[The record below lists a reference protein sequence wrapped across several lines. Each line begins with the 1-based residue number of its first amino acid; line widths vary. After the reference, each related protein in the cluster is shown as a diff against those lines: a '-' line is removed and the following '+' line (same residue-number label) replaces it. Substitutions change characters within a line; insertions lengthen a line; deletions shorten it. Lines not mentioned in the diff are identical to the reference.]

1 MFVVICK
8 DNNST
13 PIISMFDDEMDA
25 LANIKQLA
33 EKGAMNIYL
42 TKEVPFE
49 IERKVNVK
57 LI

>member
-8 DNNST
+8 DNNSVPT
-13 PIISMFDDEMDA
+13 ISMFDDEIDA
-25 LANIKQLA
+25 LDNIKYLA

-42 TKEVPFE
+42 TTEVPFE